1 MGLLDWLTDGIGS
14 DMGTAKPSAL
24 PPSISPGGWDN
35 AMSFSSK
42 PLLDPEPQGMPQGV
56 EAMPGGQGGPAPA
69 PMPQGI
75 EAMPGGPGGPGGP
88 APSGVPLPKPRPP
101 QAPQLP
107 PTDVSAASRPP
118 PGPPMSLTPPGGGEQ
133 LAPQG
138 SGGTMD
144 QALSQGILGRA
155 LGLSP
160 ETSKRFGSSL
170 AAGLKSVGENYKKPG
185 LAAMAGSAGSAM
197 EGGNKRDD
205 TAYDQKLK
213 SLQQA
218 VAARAKDDEAGY
230 KTSYIKYL
238 NNKQRSEEAAA
249 ASGGGKSGAW
259 NKPDSQKFIDAMN
272 AMSGDRRIVASQKE
286 LEQAIKD
293 GDQKRIAQ
301 LRGVHDKLTDQV
313 RLEYLTGVG
322 LDPKQIEANMK
333 NPPGSQQ
340 NPFKINSRQDF
351 DRYVKPGQA
360 YVNPKDGKVYIRNG
374 EGGVPVDGA
383 SSATPGVPAPM
394 NPMNPGAGT
403 MPSYEMNED

>member
-1 MGLLDWLTDGIGS
+1 
-14 DMGTAKPSAL
+14 
-24 PPSISPGGWDN
+24 
-35 AMSFSSK
+35 
-42 PLLDPEPQGMPQGV
+42 
-56 EAMPGGQGGPAPA
+56 
-69 PMPQGI
+69 
-75 EAMPGGPGGPGGP
+75 
-88 APSGVPLPKPRPP
+88 
-101 QAPQLP
+101 
-107 PTDVSAASRPP
+107 
-118 PGPPMSLTPPGGGEQ
+118 MSLTPPGGGEQ

-322 LDPKQIEANMK
+322 LDPKQIETNMK

-351 DRYVKPGQA
+351 DRYVKPGQM
-360 YVNPKDGKVYIRNG
+360 YINPKDGKVYIRNG

-383 SSATPGVPAPM
+383 SSATPSVSAPM

-403 MPSYEMNED
+403 MPDVLGED